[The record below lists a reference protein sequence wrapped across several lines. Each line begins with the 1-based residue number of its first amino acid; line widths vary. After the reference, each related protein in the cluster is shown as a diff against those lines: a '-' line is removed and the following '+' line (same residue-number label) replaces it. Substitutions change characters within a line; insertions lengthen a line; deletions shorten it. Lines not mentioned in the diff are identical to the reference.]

1 MANISFVNQKGD
13 VLAHRE
19 VDSSMLNT
27 ILSLNTV
34 YIGEQLYEIAMCY
47 PVFEEFNPNDP
58 PKPYGSI
65 DFKALVFKRNY

>member
-1 MANISFVNQKGD
+1 
-13 VLAHRE
+13 
-19 VDSSMLNT
+19 MLNT
-27 ILSLNTV
+27 ILSLDAV
-34 YIGEQLYEIAMCY
+34 YIGEQLYEIAVCY

>member
-1 MANISFVNQKGD
+1 MANIYFVNQKGD

-27 ILSLNTV
+27 ILSLNAV
-34 YIGEQLYEIAMCY
+34 CIGEQLYEIAMCY

-58 PKPYGSI
+58 PKPYDPI
-65 DFKALVFKRNY
+65 DFKALVFKCNY

>member
-27 ILSLNTV
+27 ILSLDAV
-34 YIGEQLYEIAMCY
+34 YIGEHLYEIAVCY

-65 DFKALVFKRNY
+65 DFKVLVFKRNY